1 MDISSTRKKWITA
14 AVAAGALIGSAGIA
28 SALGGSSPK
37 VGNTDTT
44 VITAAAAGTGTG
56 TDTATPHRNE
66 DPTHEASETPAR
78 EADEAAG
85 KGFGGG
91 PRGDHHSNTDAAHEA
106 AESLAHAAEG
116 AAHDAAIGTVT
127 TVANGG

>member
-37 VGNTDTT
+37 VGNTDNT
-44 VITAAAAGTGTG
+44 VMTAAAGTGTG

-106 AESLAHAAEG
+106 AESPAHAAEE

>member
-1 MDISSTRKKWITA
+1 MDISSSRKKWITA

-37 VGNTDTT
+37 AGSTDTT
-44 VITAAAAGTGTG
+44 VVTIAADTG
-56 TDTATPHRNE
+56 TDTATPHSNE
-66 DPTHEASETPAR
+66 DPTHEGSETPAR

-91 PRGDHHSNTDAAHEA
+91 PRGDHHSNTDAAHETAESPARA
-106 AESLAHAAEG
+106 AEE